1 MSVDLKTMDDAR
13 HETLSAEA
21 QVLDVTTASFMAEVV
36 EASQTQLVVV
46 DFWAAWCGPC
56 KQLTPLLA
64 AAIEGINQQHT
75 PPVRFAKVNVDDN
88 QALAAQL
95 RVQSLPTVFIFANG
109 QPVDGFVGV
118 KSQSEITA
126 LIQRCLEK
134 MAGAGTPKAMLDM
147 AAEALAGGDIATALS
162 SYQSVLGQDANNVVA
177 AAGMLRCLL
186 LGGDL
191 TTARQVLSNMPASLT
206 DHKAVSAIVRGM
218 DFTENALKE
227 AEHLN
232 SLLADSTKPQA
243 KAETFHALARA
254 QYGAGQV
261 GEAIATLLNRI
272 EINKTDSVARQH
284 LLDIFAIGGNTSPE
298 IAEGRRRLSALLF
311 A

>member
-1 MSVDLKTMDDAR
+1 MTQAQR
-13 HETLSAEA
+13 ETPSAEA
-21 QVLDVTTASFMAEVV
+21 KALDVTTASFMAEVV

-56 KQLTPLLA
+56 KQLTPLLE
-64 AAIEGINQQHT
+64 AAIKGINQQHT
-75 PPVRFAKVNVDDN
+75 PPVRLAKVNVDDN

-109 QPVDGFVGV
+109 QPIDGFVGV

-134 MAGAGTPKAMLDM
+134 TAGASTPKAMLDA

-162 SYQSVLGQDANNVVA
+162 SYQAVLAQDANNAVA
-177 AAGMLRCLL
+177 AAGVLRCLL
-186 LGGDL
+186 LGRDL
-191 TTARQVLSNMPASLT
+191 TTARQVLGNMPTSLT
-206 DHKAVSAIVRGM
+206 DHKAVSEIVRCI
-218 DFTENALKE
+218 DFTDQAMKE
-227 AEHLN
+227 AENLN
-232 SLLADSTKPQA
+232 SLVADSTKPQA
-243 KAETFHALARA
+243 KPETFHALARA

-261 GEAIATLLNRI
+261 GVAIATLLSRI
-272 EINKTDSVARQH
+272 EINKADSVARQH
-284 LLDIFAIGGNTSPE
+284 LLDIFAVGGNTSPE